1 MRIDVLVAEP
11 PASVFILEE
20 FQWTGRHVA
29 AKLRVV
35 IHSCFVPVFHDALL
49 FDEQNWSAQSLL
61 ILLSRMCAKRRNACL
76 SCNKCKGI
84 GSSPR
89 EQ

>member
-1 MRIDVLVAEP
+1 MGVDVLVAEP
-11 PASVFILEE
+11 PASIVILEE

-49 FDEQNWSAQSLL
+49 FDEQNWSA
-61 ILLSRMCAKRRNACL
+61 
-76 SCNKCKGI
+76 
-84 GSSPR
+84 
-89 EQ
+89 